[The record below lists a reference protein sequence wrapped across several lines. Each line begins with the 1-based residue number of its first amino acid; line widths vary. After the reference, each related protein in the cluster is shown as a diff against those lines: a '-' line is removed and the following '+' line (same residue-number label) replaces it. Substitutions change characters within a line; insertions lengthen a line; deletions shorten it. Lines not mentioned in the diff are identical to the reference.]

1 MLSVPLGEPQ
11 VSSALTVAS
20 VTNMNPREI
29 ILAKGHTRR
38 STGWQS
44 LDGIR
49 PSARRRHLDAPSP
62 ARAEREL

>member
-20 VTNMNPREI
+20 VTNMNCEI
-29 ILAKGHTRR
+29 ILAKGIPGDCP
-38 STGWQS
+38 GWQS